1 MRKTKIICTMGPAVD
16 SDEMIEALIKAGM
29 DCARFNFSHGDHA
42 EQKARIKR
50 VRKISAKLK
59 TFVAILLDTKGPEI
73 RLKDFENGRV
83 TLTEGQEFILD
94 NDQETPGNEKRCG
107 ISYPDLCK
115 CVEPGTKILIDDGKI
130 AMEVKKTTND
140 SIISVVLNGG
150 EVSNHKSLNVPDVSI
165 PMEFISETD
174 RSDLLFGIEEG
185 IDFVAASF
193 TRSATD
199 VNEVRKLLDDNGGS
213 KIKIISK
220 IENKQGIDNL
230 QDIVDASDGIMV
242 ARGDMGVELEF
253 EKVPAVQKRIIS
265 SCNAA
270 GKIAVTATHMLDSMI
285 SNPRPTRAEVSDVAN
300 AVYDE
305 TTAIMLSGE
314 TAAGKY
320 PIEAVTAMAKIAEET
335 EKSINYN
342 TTKRRNACMVARDR
356 GTTLCKSATIAAM
369 ELDAKAIVVKT
380 ISGYTARVVSE
391 FRPSCPII
399 ALTVDAVGRDQLKL
413 AWGVDPYPSIMISDA
428 DELFADAEE
437 KVLNEK
443 ILKKGDIVV
452 IIAGT
457 GHDGVSDTMRIV
469 QL

>member
-50 VRKISAKLK
+50 VRKVSAKLK
-59 TFVAILLDTKGPEI
+59 KFVAILLDTKGPEI

-83 TLTEGQEFILD
+83 TLTEGQEFTLD
-94 NDQETPGNEKRCG
+94 SDQETMGNEKRCG
-107 ISYPDLCK
+107 ISYPELCT
-115 CVEPGTKILIDDGKI
+115 CVESGTKILIDDGKI
-130 AMEVKKTTND
+130 AMEVKDTTKD
-140 SIISVVLNGG
+140 SIICTVLNGG

-165 PMEFISETD
+165 PMDFISETD
-174 RSDLLFGIEEG
+174 RSDLLFGIDEG

-193 TRSATD
+193 TRSAGD

-253 EKVPAVQKRIIS
+253 EKVPAVQKRIITA
-265 SCNAA
+265 CNAA
-270 GKIAVTATHMLDSMI
+270 GKIAVTATQMLDSMI

-320 PIEAVTAMAKIAEET
+320 PVEAVTAMAKIARET

-342 TTKRRNACMVARDR
+342 TSARRNACMVAKDR
-356 GTTLCKSATIAAM
+356 GTILCKSAAQAAM

-399 ALTVDAVGRDQLKL
+399 ALTVDAVGREQLKL
-413 AWGVDPYPSIMISDA
+413 AWGVDPYPSFMISDA
-428 DELFADAEE
+428 DELFADATE
-437 KVLNEK
+437 KVLSEK
-443 ILKKGDIVV
+443 ILKKGDTVV
-452 IIAGT
+452 LIAGT